1 MGQLL
6 GKYRVTSH
14 RQPLHP
20 PTGNQLPCYLEVTE
34 EEQAEQNNRWSVGA
48 RLVCYHR
55 RVGIH
60 FFARASASAI
70 CPGVIRMA
78 TASRDSA
85 ARFSPYATERL
96 YHMWASIRL

>member
-1 MGQLL
+1 VGQLL